1 MLPGSLHALEG
12 AITIRSLGGSC
23 TPGWGRQLAG
33 SWTSLK
39 WAQAGNLQ
47 QQPCQG
53 CSAVNKSCNTLVYCS
68 YSNAEFCRQLEMQ
81 PGIWLVCWSIMQ
93 CWRRISGQSDHYHP
107 FSRHLYIIMNCC
119 DSKWLVRHQELLC
132 IKTPVISSLLPV
144 ITCYYSNNRPIIVL
158 KMDPLLTLTKG
169 PIITHHYPL

>member
-1 MLPGSLHALEG
+1 
-12 AITIRSLGGSC
+12 
-23 TPGWGRQLAG
+23 
-33 SWTSLK
+33 
-39 WAQAGNLQ
+39 
-47 QQPCQG
+47 
-53 CSAVNKSCNTLVYCS
+53 
-68 YSNAEFCRQLEMQ
+68 
-81 PGIWLVCWSIMQ
+81 
-93 CWRRISGQSDHYHP
+93 
-107 FSRHLYIIMNCC
+107 MNCC